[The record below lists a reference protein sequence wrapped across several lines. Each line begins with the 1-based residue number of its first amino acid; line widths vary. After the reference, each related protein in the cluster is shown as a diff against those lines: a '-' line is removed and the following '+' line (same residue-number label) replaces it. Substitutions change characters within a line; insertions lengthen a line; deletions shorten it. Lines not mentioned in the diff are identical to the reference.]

1 MADSL
6 LHRWSKQKAQARE
19 ETSKPEA
26 EEPVAESEVSESDE
40 EEENQQTEEPDEIEL
55 PDLDSLGD
63 DSDYSMFMSSEV
75 DENLKKLA
83 LRKLFKAPFFN
94 VMDGLNDYDDDF
106 TTFEALGDI
115 VTSDMK
121 FHQERKKAEQE
132 EREREAAAKEIEEQ
146 EEIETLASEETKPE
160 DEPVEP
166 AEQNIH
172 KEEIAQAEQ
181 ADSTEENEPTAI

>member
-19 ETSKPEA
+19 ELSKPEA

-75 DENLKKLA
+75 DENLKKTCIEKA
-83 LRKLFKAPFFN
+83 LQGSFLQR
-94 VMDGLNDYDDDF
+94 Y
-106 TTFEALGDI
+106 
-115 VTSDMK
+115 
-121 FHQERKKAEQE
+121 RWAE
-132 EREREAAAKEIEEQ
+132 
-146 EEIETLASEETKPE
+146 
-160 DEPVEP
+160 
-166 AEQNIH
+166 
-172 KEEIAQAEQ
+172 
-181 ADSTEENEPTAI
+181 

>member
-132 EREREAAAKEIEEQ
+132 EREREATAKEIEEQ

-160 DEPVEP
+160 DEPVES
-166 AEQNIH
+166 AEQDIH

-181 ADSTEENEPTAI
+181 EDSTEENEPTAI

>member
-19 ETSKPEA
+19 ELSKPEA

-40 EEENQQTEEPDEIEL
+40 EEENQQTEEPKEIEL

-94 VMDGLNDYDDDF
+94 ITDGLNDYDEDF

-132 EREREAAAKEIEEQ
+132 EREREAAAKEIEDQ
-146 EEIETLASEETKPE
+146 EEIETLASEETNPE

-166 AEQNIH
+166 AEHDIH

-181 ADSTEENEPTAI
+181 TDSTEENEPTAI